1 MSEAWY
7 KVSES
12 ASGIMKNQ
20 RPAFWACGWPT
31 TGLHVTNPGLNGC
44 LLPHLRP
51 IRLTGSF
58 RCGTDSDTVSPKCCP
73 LCSAWGIELGCP
85 LEEALLEWEK
95 PLTQE
100 TVTPGTTDQ
109 AHVEA
114 EPVVG
119 PSGAK
124 HLLLEIS
131 FQSAKP
137 TPPHPRLKISLMQ
150 SPLPTSS
157 CLFIQKWQL
166 KLSINI
172 VSSVS
177 KDVIQEFPPEYRHS
191 SVQKN
196 TVLTEGAKIIMKK
209 YSCFNP
215 LLSVL
220 M

>member
-1 MSEAWY
+1 MLSPMLCLRNRAGMSLGGGIARMGKTPDPENCDTRDHRPGSCWGW
-7 KVSES
+7 
-12 ASGIMKNQ
+12 ASGG
-20 RPAFWACGWPT
+20 PFWGQAPSPWNIFP
-31 TGLHVTNPGLNGC
+31 VFKANPL
-44 LLPHLRP
+44 
-51 IRLTGSF
+51 
-58 RCGTDSDTVSPKCCP
+58 
-73 LCSAWGIELGCP
+73 
-85 LEEALLEWEK
+85 
-95 PLTQE
+95 
-100 TVTPGTTDQ
+100 
-109 AHVEA
+109 
-114 EPVVG
+114 
-119 PSGAK
+119 
-124 HLLLEIS
+124 
-131 FQSAKP
+131 
-137 TPPHPRLKISLMQ
+137 HPRLKISLMQ

-196 TVLTEGAKIIMKK
+196 TVPTEGAKIITKK